1 MSEEIKYLDRR
12 TVARYIARGQIS
24 EKDYEKYLKS
34 LPDVEDKSTPVTA
47 TLAGEAPAEST
58 DPV

>member
-24 EKDYEKYLKS
+24 EKDYEKHLKS
-34 LPDVEDKSTPVTA
+34 LPDVEEKATPVTS
-47 TLAGEAPAEST
+47 TLAGEEPAEPT
-58 DPV
+58 ETQ